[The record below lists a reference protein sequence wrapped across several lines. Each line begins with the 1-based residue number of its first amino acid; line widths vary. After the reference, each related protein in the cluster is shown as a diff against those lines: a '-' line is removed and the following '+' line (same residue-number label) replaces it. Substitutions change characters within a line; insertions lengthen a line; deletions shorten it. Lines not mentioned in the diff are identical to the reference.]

1 MSAPGMTTALR
12 SETFENLQL
21 NAGIVLANFTYSGIS
36 DATALASAIAGKLA
50 QPDETLL
57 GATRGGGNYVVTR
70 QMREP
75 EVDGRRYS
83 FKGGRFVDSAD
94 ARLTTTLLEITP
106 GNIVRALGSGESETT
121 GKKTTIKMHTDIED
135 EDYLDNIVWV
145 GDLADGR
152 MVAIVL
158 YNALQTGDFSFTYTD
173 KGEGTL
179 AVEFHAH
186 QEKVEDYDKAPFE
199 IIFFEE

>member
-50 QPDETLL
+50 QPDDTLL
-57 GATRGGGNYVVTR
+57 GATRGGGNFVVTR

-83 FKGGRFVDSAD
+83 FK
-94 ARLTTTLLEITP
+94 
-106 GNIVRALGSGESETT
+106 
-121 GKKTTIKMHTDIED
+121 
-135 EDYLDNIVWV
+135 
-145 GDLADGR
+145 
-152 MVAIVL
+152 
-158 YNALQTGDFSFTYTD
+158 
-173 KGEGTL
+173 
-179 AVEFHAH
+179 
-186 QEKVEDYDKAPFE
+186 
-199 IIFFEE
+199 